1 VLLSVFCVLQG
12 SGVTP
17 LKCGEICDID
27 FVAHFMENTT
37 VEKMKIGQHLSN
49 YYERM

>member
-1 VLLSVFCVLQG
+1 MPVSVFCILQG

-37 VEKMKIGQHLSN
+37 VEKIENQSTFVKLL
-49 YYERM
+49 